1 MSPPLVIWGPYAFNI
16 TFITVDITFITVD
29 ITIITLGLFYKLQ
42 LSENSFTNVK
52 VNS

>member
-1 MSPPLVIWGPYAFNI
+1 MSPPLVIWGPYAFN
-16 TFITVDITFITVD
+16 ITFITVD